1 MKILIST
8 DAYAAITNGVVTSV
22 KNLRQELLKLGHDV
36 KILTLSPSTE
46 SFIDRDEN
54 IIYLGSF
61 DISILYPDARFTL
74 AWKSPLIDEILEW
87 NPDIIHSQSEF
98 TTFHIARIIKKKLH
112 IPHVHTYHTLYE
124 DYTHYFSKSETIGK
138 MLVEKFTKTISD
150 KTTAFI
156 VPTIKTKNIIEDY
169 GLTKPIH
176 IVPTGLEEEK
186 FETIYSKEEIQKLKE
201 DLGIPQK
208 NKVLLFVGRVGK
220 EKNISEILEYLN
232 KVQRSDISFVIVGEG
247 PERRDLEEYTK
258 SIGMDYVI
266 FTGLVQNEM
275 INIYYQMAD
284 LFVSA
289 STSETQGL
297 TYVEALFNGLPVLC
311 RDDICLRDPI
321 VQNETGYRYNNY
333 EEFKEQLT
341 KFLDNSNILEEM
353 SEKCRAHAIKN
364 CSAKAFANNI
374 LDVYK
379 EYVKGVN

>member
-46 SFIDRDEN
+46 SYIDREEN

-87 NPDIIHSQSEF
+87 HPDIIHSQSEF

-156 VPTIKTKNIIEDY
+156 VPTIKTKNIIQDY

-186 FETIYSKEEIQKLKE
+186 FEKVYTSEETDALREKI
-201 DLGIPQK
+201 GIPIE

-220 EKNISEILEYLN
+220 EKNIGEILEYLN
-232 KVQRSDISFVIVGEG
+232 RIKRKDISFVIVGDG
-247 PERRDLEEYTK
+247 PEKRELEEYTK
-258 SIGMDYVI
+258 SSGMDYVI
-266 FTGLVQNEM
+266 FTGLVDNEK

-311 RDDICLRDPI
+311 RDDICLKEPI
-321 VQNETGYRYNNY
+321 LQCKTGFRYRKF
-333 EEFKEQLT
+333 EEFKEQLNE
-341 KFLDNSNILEEM
+341 FLDNKDILEEM
-353 SEKCRAHAIKN
+353 SKNCREHAIKT

-379 EYVKGVN
+379 KYVKGVF